1 MSMAWA
7 PMCGQTLPAAAASF
21 LGAWVVMMAAMML
34 PSLLPRL
41 GRYRQA
47 VRIAGVTW
55 VGRLTALIGF
65 GYFCVWAAIGMAV
78 FPVGMALA
86 AVEMQEPEL
95 ARAVPIAA
103 GLVVL
108 VAGGLQFT
116 AWKTRQLAR
125 WREALSGCSSPME
138 TGAACRYGLRLGLH
152 CNFCCANA
160 TAVLLVLG
168 MMDLRVMAAVTAAIT
183 IERLAPAGAR
193 AARAIGVVAV
203 GMGLLLIAQ
212 AVGLA

>member
-21 LGAWVVMMAAMML
+21 LGAWAVMMAAMML
-34 PSLLPRL
+34 PSLLPWLWRH
-41 GRYRQA
+41 RRA
-47 VRIAGVTW
+47 VRSTGATQ
-55 VGRLTALIGF
+55 VGRLTALIGL
-65 GYFCVWAAIGMAV
+65 GYFGVWAAIGMAV

-86 AVEMQEPEL
+86 AVEMREPEL

-125 WREALSGCSSPME
+125 WRQALGGRSLPTE
-138 TGAACRYGLRLGLH
+138 TGAAYRYGLRLGLH

-160 TAVLLVLG
+160 MAVLLVLG

-183 IERLAPAGAR
+183 IERLAPAGAGV
-193 AARAIGVVAV
+193 ARATGAVAV

-212 AVGLA
+212 AVRLA